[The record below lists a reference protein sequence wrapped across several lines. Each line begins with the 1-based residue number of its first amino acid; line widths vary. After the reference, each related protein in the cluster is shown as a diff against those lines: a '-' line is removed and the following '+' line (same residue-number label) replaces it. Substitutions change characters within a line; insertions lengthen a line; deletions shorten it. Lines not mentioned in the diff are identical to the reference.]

1 MLLLRILVE
10 TSARHIHITEN
21 DFKKLFGQDAELTK
35 KRDLSQPGQF
45 ACMER
50 VTLVGP
56 KGELPGV
63 SILGPTRSKT
73 QVEISLTDARKI
85 GLNAKIRESGHI
97 DGTSG
102 CKIKGPNGE
111 IELECG
117 VISAKRHIHL
127 TPDDANKWG
136 LKDHEIVSVRINTNE
151 RSLVF
156 EDVVIRVSDKFS
168 AAMHID
174 TDESNAAGI
183 SGNVYGEIIS

>member
-1 MLLLRILVE
+1 MKILVE
-10 TSARHIHITEN
+10 TSARHIHVTES
-21 DFKKLFGQDAELTK
+21 DLKKLFGQDAELTK
-35 KRDLSQPGQF
+35 KKDLSQPGQF

-50 VTLVGP
+50 VTLIGP
-56 KGELPGV
+56 KGEMPGV
-63 SILGPTRSKT
+63 SILGPVRSKT

-102 CKIKGPNGE
+102 CKIRGPKGE

-117 VISAKRHIHL
+117 VIAAKRHIHL
-127 TPDDANKWG
+127 TPDDANKFG
-136 LKDHEIVSVRINTNE
+136 VRDHQVVSVRVRTDE
-151 RSLVF
+151 RSLIF
-156 EDVVIRVSDKFS
+156 EDVVVRVSNKFA

-183 SGNVYGEIIS
+183 SGVVYGEIIL